1 MVDMAESKKTN
12 EIEESCG
19 WIYAQLTSTGR
30 VAKNDFFTWFRAQSF
45 GKNTRNPDP
54 NWHRA
59 SHAIYAILTKQEKP
73 IEKEDQALV
82 LHQPERLQHNALDR
96 YMTDRFQTDE
106 ESGAKEHIGGLI
118 APFLLHKSLRKKT
131 IFLGSGSTILNV
143 GLKMCKEN
151 QHYPQRFVTVNIP
164 LAALLCEP
172 RQTRPV
178 SKISIPEAVLDTDTS
193 RFSTMPGLGWPLTVS
208 IVAADGCFYDEDS
221 KKVVLYGNEEAVA
234 TNTNLFVQNTR
245 HTVLFC
251 LTSNKIKVGFAAN
264 PNTGPPI
271 RPPKKPVIRVL
282 VTDQRYQRAV
292 DALTADD
299 WLIVTEPAD
308 WNKVIEHMEQG
319 ERPPE

>member
-1 MVDMAESKKTN
+1 MAESKKPN
-12 EIEESCG
+12 EIEESCS
-19 WIYAQLTSTGR
+19 WIYGQLTSTGR
-30 VAKNDFFTWFRAQSF
+30 AAKEDYRKWFREQPF
-45 GKNTRNPDP
+45 GKNTKNPDP

-59 SHAIYAILTKQEKP
+59 SHAVHAILAKHGEP
-73 IEKEDQALV
+73 IEPQDQALV
-82 LHQPERLQHNALDR
+82 LHQHERLQHNALDR
-96 YMTDRFQTDE
+96 YKTDRFQTDE

-118 APFLLHKSLRKKT
+118 APFLLHPSLRKKT

-143 GLKMCKEN
+143 GLKMCHQN

-164 LAALLCEP
+164 LAALFCEP

-234 TNTNLFVQNTR
+234 TNTNIFVQNTR

-251 LTSNKIKVGFAAN
+251 LTSNKIKVGFAPN

-282 VTDQRYQRAV
+282 VTDHRYQRAV
-292 DALTADD
+292 DTLTADD
-299 WLIVTEPAD
+299 WLIVTEEAD
-308 WNKVIEHMEQG
+308 WTKVLARMEQG
-319 ERPPE
+319 EQPPD